1 MAKRIYITHTD
12 EVGTEEAVRA
22 VDLCLLHDIDPGSV
36 YTLSNGV
43 GVYYNEKTKNP
54 SFQVW
59 KRQ

>member
-12 EVGTEEAVRA
+12 EVGTEEALWA

-36 YTLSNGV
+36 YTLYNGV

-59 KRQ
+59 KIH